1 MPNWLPLSGQE
12 DSPPMLPF
20 HLAILVVFLKPFLR
34 IYSYGLWA
42 LALFIPCQAHVSAVR
57 DKEGVAALILLQT
70 ERAVPAAPLSRS
82 NIVISMTPSGIARHR
97 AGSANSFA

>member
-1 MPNWLPLSGQE
+1 MVSLYRMPGRDSHINALFIPMILAGGSSLPNWLSLSGQE
-12 DSPPMLPF
+12 DSPPLLPF
-20 HLAILVVFLKPFLR
+20 HLAIVIRKPFLR

-70 ERAVPAAPLSRS
+70 E
-82 NIVISMTPSGIARHR
+82 
-97 AGSANSFA
+97 